1 MNGNAIYTYDRLLLD
16 FYWNTAIAIRADN
29 FPNSQ
34 NMDSRANC
42 HKRIAIDMK
51 AMYTIQMIAM
61 CYFLLHTILQ
71 VGNTIYCIEIE
82 MG

>member
-16 FYWNTAIAIRADN
+16 FFCNTAIAIRAGD

-42 HKRIAIDMK
+42 HKRIAIDEM
-51 AMYTIQMIAM
+51 
-61 CYFLLHTILQ
+61 
-71 VGNTIYCIEIE
+71 VDNTPTLVQYALP
-82 MG
+82 